1 MRYSQELHVNKNNDL
16 SDPNPFHI
24 FLSGGAGVGKSFLTK
39 LITAYM
45 KKNLENYW
53 SKYGS
58 TFCSRSYSIHR

>member
-39 LITAYM
+39 LIAAYM

-53 SKYGS
+53 SKYG
-58 TFCSRSYSIHR
+58 